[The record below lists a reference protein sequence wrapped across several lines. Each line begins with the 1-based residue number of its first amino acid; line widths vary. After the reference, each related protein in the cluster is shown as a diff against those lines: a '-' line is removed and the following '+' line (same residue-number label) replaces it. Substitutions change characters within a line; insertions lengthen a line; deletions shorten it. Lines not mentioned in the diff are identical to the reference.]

1 VTVARVAVIPGDGIG
16 PEVIGVAERVLEW
29 FRVERGL
36 AVELVRF
43 DLGAERYL
51 RTGEGLPASIRDEI
65 GATCRA
71 VLLGAIGDPRVPGSE
86 HAKEIVLGL
95 RQHFDLFANVRPVK
109 ALADRLVPL
118 KGRAARDVDFVV
130 VRENTEG
137 AYAGSG
143 GQLRRGTP
151 EEVAIDEDVNTR
163 FGVERVVRAAF
174 EIARRD
180 GRSRVHLA
188 DKSNALR
195 NGQELWR
202 RTFLE
207 VAAEYPEIE
216 AVAEYVDALC
226 YRLLADPSRY
236 ELIVTNNL
244 FGDIVSDLAAALQ
257 GGLGM
262 APSANLHF
270 GVPGKLALFEPVHGS
285 APELTGLDRANP
297 FGALLSTALLLRDL
311 GHGAAAADLEGAVA
325 RALAAGR
332 STPDVGGALG
342 TRAAGEAV
350 VEELAR
356 SDA

>member
-1 VTVARVAVIPGDGIG
+1 LPPRVALVPGDGIG

-29 FRVERGL
+29 FRLERQVAL
-36 AVELVRF
+36 ELERF

-51 RTGEGLPASIRDEI
+51 RTGEGLPVELRDRI
-65 GATCRA
+65 GHTCRA

-95 RQHFDLFANVRPVK
+95 RQHFDLFANVRPVR
-109 ALADRLVPL
+109 ALADRLVPP
-118 KGRAARDVDFVV
+118 KGRSARDVDFVV

-137 AYAGSG
+137 AYAGVG

-151 EEVAIDEDVNTR
+151 HEVALDEDLSTR

-180 GRSRVHLA
+180 GRKRVHLA

-202 RTFLE
+202 RTFYE
-207 VAAEYPEIE
+207 VAAEYSEIE

-226 YRLLADPSRY
+226 YRLVVDPARY
-236 ELIVTNNL
+236 QVIVTNNL

-270 GVPGKLALFEPVHGS
+270 GVENRLALFEPVHGS
-285 APELTGLDRANP
+285 APELAGRDRANP
-297 FGALLSTALLLRDL
+297 FGALLSTALLLREL
-311 GHGAAAADLEGAVA
+311 GHAEFGAELERAVA
-325 RALAAGR
+325 RAVAAGHC
-332 STPDVGGALG
+332 TADVGGTLG

-350 VEELAR
+350 IELLAGAR
-356 SDA
+356 V

>member
-1 VTVARVAVIPGDGIG
+1 MAARVGLIPGDGIG
-16 PEVIGVAERVLEW
+16 PEVIGVAERALEW
-29 FRVERGL
+29 FRTERRL
-36 AVELVRF
+36 SIELERF

-51 RTGEGLPASIRDEI
+51 RTGEGLPIEVRDRI
-65 GATCRA
+65 GRTCRA

-95 RQHFDLFANVRPVK
+95 RQHFDLFANVRPVR
-109 ALADRLVPL
+109 ALADQLVPL
-118 KGRAARDVDFVV
+118 KGKRAADVDFVV

-137 AYAGSG
+137 AYVGVG

-151 EEVAIDEDVNTR
+151 HEVAIDEDLSTR

-202 RTFLE
+202 RTFHE
-207 VAAEYPEIE
+207 VATSYPDIE
-216 AVAEYVDALC
+216 PIAEYVDALC
-226 YRLLADPSRY
+226 YRLVLDPARY
-236 ELIVTNNL
+236 QVIVTNNL

-262 APSANLHF
+262 APSANVHF
-270 GVPGKLALFEPVHGS
+270 GVEDRLALFEPVHGS
-285 APELTGLDRANP
+285 APELAGRDTANP
-297 FGALLSTALLLRDL
+297 FGALLSTALLLREL
-311 GHGAAAADLEGAVA
+311 GHAGAGVELEGAVT
-325 RALAAGR
+325 RALAKGR
-332 STPDVGGALG
+332 CTADVGGTLG
-342 TRAAGEAV
+342 TADTGAAV
-350 VEELAR
+350 LDELAR
-356 SDA
+356 S

>member
-1 VTVARVAVIPGDGIG
+1 MAAVRVALIPGDGIG
-16 PEVIGVAERVLEW
+16 REVIGAAERVLQW
-29 FRVERGL
+29 FQTERGL
-36 AVELVRF
+36 EIELVSF

-51 RTGEGLPASIRDEI
+51 RTGEGLPAEVREVI
-65 GATCRA
+65 GRTCRA

-95 RQHFDLFANVRPVK
+95 RQHFDLFANVRPVR

-118 KGRAARDVDFVV
+118 KGRTAADVDFVV

-137 AYAGSG
+137 AYAGVG

-151 EEVAIDEDVNTR
+151 HEVAIDEDLNTR

-180 GRSRVHLA
+180 GRTRVHLA

-202 RTFLE
+202 RTFHE
-207 VAAEYPEIE
+207 VAAEYREIE
-216 AVAEYVDALC
+216 PIAEYVDALC
-226 YRLLADPSRY
+226 YRLIADPARY
-236 ELIVTNNL
+236 QVIVTNNL

-270 GVPGKLALFEPVHGS
+270 GVAGKLALFEPVHGS
-285 APELTGLDRANP
+285 APELAGLDRANP
-297 FGALLSTALLLRDL
+297 FGALLSAALLLRDL
-311 GHGAAAADLEGAVA
+311 GHAEAGSDLEGAVA
-325 RALAAGR
+325 RALADGR
-332 STPDVGGALG
+332 CTADVGGTLG
-342 TRAAGEAV
+342 TWAAGTAV
-350 VEELAR
+350 LDELAR
-356 SDA
+356 GRS

>member
-1 VTVARVAVIPGDGIG
+1 LSARVALIPGDGIG

-29 FRVERGL
+29 FRSERGL
-36 AVELVRF
+36 AIELERF

-51 RTGEGLPASIRDEI
+51 RTGEGLPVELRDRL
-65 GATCRA
+65 GRACRA
-71 VLLGAIGDPRVPGSE
+71 VLLGAIGDPRIPGSE

-95 RQHFDLFANVRPVK
+95 RQHFDLFANVRPVR
-109 ALADRLVPL
+109 ALSDRLVPL
-118 KGRAARDVDFVV
+118 KGRSAADVDFVV

-137 AYAGSG
+137 AYAGVG

-151 EEVAIDEDVNTR
+151 HEVAIDEDLSTR

-174 EIARRD
+174 EIARRE
-180 GRSRVHLA
+180 GRTRVHLA

-202 RTFLE
+202 RTFHE
-207 VAAEYPEIE
+207 VAANYPEIE

-226 YRLLADPSRY
+226 YRMVVDPARY
-236 ELIVTNNL
+236 QVIVTNNL

-270 GVPGKLALFEPVHGS
+270 GAAERLALFEPVHGS
-285 APELTGLDRANP
+285 APELAGRDQANP
-297 FGALLSTALLLRDL
+297 FGALLSAALLLREL
-311 GHGAAAADLEGAVA
+311 GYAQAGSELERAVA
-325 RALAAGR
+325 QAVATEQCTA
-332 STPDVGGALG
+332 DVGGTLG

-350 VEELAR
+350 LAALADGR
-356 SDA
+356 R